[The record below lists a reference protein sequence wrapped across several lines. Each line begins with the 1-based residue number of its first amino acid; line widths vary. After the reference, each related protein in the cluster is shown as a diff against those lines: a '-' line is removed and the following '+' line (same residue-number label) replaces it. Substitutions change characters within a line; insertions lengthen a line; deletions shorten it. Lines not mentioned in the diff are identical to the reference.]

1 MNIHTQK
8 RTSHNITN
16 RAIWTCKAVLQEI
29 LTDYQESITKNDKYL
44 PCEFCQL
51 LFYNESQKIIHE
63 SLHNEKNKNIFPCLY
78 CPQVTS
84 SKIEIVEHHR
94 QNHERE
100 PLPYYFCDYQG
111 RLSAPYSA
119 KF

>member
-1 MNIHTQK
+1 M
-8 RTSHNITN
+8 
-16 RAIWTCKAVLQEI
+16 
-29 LTDYQESITKNDKYL
+29 TDYQESITKNDKYL
-44 PCEFCQL
+44 QCEFCQL

-111 RLSAPYSA
+111 RFECSIFCQILKSATLPSPLTFGLEAIYV
-119 KF
+119 